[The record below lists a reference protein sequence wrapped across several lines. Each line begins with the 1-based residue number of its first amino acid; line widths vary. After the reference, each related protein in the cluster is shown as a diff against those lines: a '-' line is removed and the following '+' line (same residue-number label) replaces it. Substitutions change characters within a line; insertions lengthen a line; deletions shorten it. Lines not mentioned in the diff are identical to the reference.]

1 MTDEKNISLEENHL
15 IAERRTKLSAIRQRG
30 NAFPNNFRPDSFTD
44 ALQTELGAKTKE
56 ELEALHRTASVA
68 GRIMAKRG
76 PFLVLQDM
84 AERIQLYIDKTH
96 AQAEEIKS

>member
-68 GRIMAKRG
+68 GRICIMMAFM
-76 PFLVLQDM
+76 PFCLCISSSLMNWIFCSSLLMVGF
-84 AERIQLYIDKTH
+84 
-96 AQAEEIKS
+96 SG